1 MAKTKITV
9 VVDEAGTVI
18 GTQHGHGD
26 TADPATGVVLAV
38 TAGPGQRLHKIEF
51 EVPALRT
58 NADVSKF
65 HEQLEKHLKA

>member
-9 VVDEAGTVI
+9 VVDEAGTVV

-26 TADPATGVVLAV
+26 VADPATGVVLAV

-51 EVPALRT
+51 EVPTLRT
-58 NADVSKF
+58 NADVSTF
-65 HEQLEKHLKA
+65 HEQLEKHLKP